1 MDAGEIIFVAITN
14 ADEEAED
21 AYRSEDADERLRM
34 RSLDIKNFSSSLII
48 FRKEITIKNLFVS
61 HLNTKSKKHNYVY
74 KIFITISVCHKTF
87 ITSPHPLKKEK
98 NTLKHMDFVL
108 STLITAI
115 IYFNKNV
122 AISFA
127 RYKFFMKR
135 KTQLK
140 FS

>member
-1 MDAGEIIFVAITN
+1 MC
-14 ADEEAED
+14 
-21 AYRSEDADERLRM
+21 
-34 RSLDIKNFSSSLII
+34 IKYLLQY
-48 FRKEITIKNLFVS
+48 LFV
-61 HLNTKSKKHNYVY
+61 TKLLSLAPTPQKGK
-74 KIFITISVCHKTF
+74 
-87 ITSPHPLKKEK
+87 K

-127 RYKFFMKR
+127 CYKFFMKR

-140 FS
+140 NSLNLIKKKISGTSKLHIKLHYIVG